1 MQTSVL
7 LSVDAKILLPSG
19 GLGFFVTESQWHDLY
34 GLPLERFVPE
44 RSALAKTLRASGQ
57 RDEAERVAKLRK
69 PSVAA
74 WAVNQLVRTQGA
86 AIGELFKAGDQLRR
100 AHGDLLG
107 DHGNADALREA
118 ADRERSLVQ
127 QLTST
132 ARGLLTSEGHE
143 LSATMLERVGETL
156 HAAALE
162 PDARAQIA
170 DGCLERELRYV
181 GLGAAAP
188 PRARST
194 AQSKPTKRAERERAE
209 RVRVAR
215 KAAAEANR
223 AADRALRALRSA
235 EDRRNRAATALADA
249 EANLAAA
256 RRAAEDAAL
265 ARERSERALTEL
277 SG

>member
-1 MQTSVL
+1 ML
-7 LSVDAKILLPSG
+7 LGPEPTYSCSAQDWIYL
-19 GLGFFVTESQWHDLY
+19 VTDSHDLY
-34 GLPLERFVPE
+34 GLALERFVPE
-44 RSALAKTLRASGQ
+44 RSALVKALRASGQ

-86 AIGELFKAGDQLRR
+86 VVGELFEAGDQLQR
-100 AHGDLLG
+100 AHADLLG
-107 DHGNADALREA
+107 DRGNADSLRDA
-118 ADRERSLVQ
+118 ADRERAAVQ

-181 GLGAAAP
+181 GLGASAP
-188 PRARST
+188 PRARS
-194 AQSKPTKRAERERAE
+194 AARSKPDKRAERKREE
-209 RVRVAR
+209 RVKVAR
-215 KAAAEANR
+215 KAAADAGR

-235 EDRRNRAATALADA
+235 EDRRSRAAAALADA
-249 EANLAAA
+249 EAELSEA
-256 RRAAEDAAL
+256 RTAAEDAARL
-265 ARERSERALTEL
+265 RERSERALTEL

>member
-1 MQTSVL
+1 V
-7 LSVDAKILLPSG
+7 AEP
-19 GLGFFVTESQWHDLY
+19 HDLY

-44 RSALAKTLRASGQ
+44 RSALAKTLRAGGQ

-86 AIGELFKAGDQLRR
+86 AIGELFEAGDQLQQ
-100 AHGDLLG
+100 AHADLLG
-107 DHGNADALREA
+107 GRGNPDTLREA
-118 ADRERSLVQ
+118 AERERVAVQ

-156 HAAALE
+156 HAAALD
-162 PDARAQIA
+162 PDARAQVA
-170 DGCLERELRYV
+170 DGCLERELRHV

-188 PRARST
+188 PRKRST
-194 AQSKPTKRAERERAE
+194 AGAKPDRRAERKREERAKA
-209 RVRVAR
+209 AR
-215 KAAAEANR
+215 KAAAD
-223 AADRALRALRSA
+223 AA
-235 EDRRNRAATALADA
+235 
-249 EANLAAA
+249 
-256 RRAAEDAAL
+256 RAAERA
-265 ARERSERALTEL
+265 ARELRAAEKRRDRAVAELESAEKTVTEARSAAERAARVRDQSERALTEL